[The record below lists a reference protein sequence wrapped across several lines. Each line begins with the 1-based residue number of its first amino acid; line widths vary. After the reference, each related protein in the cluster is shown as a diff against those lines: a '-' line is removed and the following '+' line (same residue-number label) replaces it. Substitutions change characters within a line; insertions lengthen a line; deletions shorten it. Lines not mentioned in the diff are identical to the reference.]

1 MSRTVR
7 KQLFSMI
14 DLMEKANKILE
25 KNLFKNRFNEQEI
38 IGLLS
43 DCQESAIS
51 VGNMIEALIGEGTET
66 VAELERYCENL
77 FQMSQS
83 LNNPPARREILGH
96 LGKQIKKIRRFLG
109 NDMPDKLEVV
119 FLPYKTSMWDSLE
132 SIWIAAEE
140 DAGADAYVIP
150 IPYYDKNPDGTFR
163 QEHYEGEEF
172 PKYVDV
178 TDYRDYDFELRQ
190 PDIVFIHNPY
200 DGGNYVTSVAPFF
213 YSKNLKQYTEKLV
226 YVPYFVLDGDG
237 IEESYVLT
245 AGVLNADYVVVQTEK
260 EKQDYIKHIKEAYP
274 DFSFNEDKFLPLGSP
289 KFDKVCSMNREHE
302 NVPLEWRE
310 KAEGKKVILYN
321 TSVTSLLKSNEEYL
335 AKMRRVFDLFKERE
349 DTILLWRPHPLMES
363 TLASMRPNLYG
374 EYMELKQQF
383 VKEQYGIYDDS
394 PDMYPAIGLSDAYYG
409 DWSSLVWLY
418 QKTGKMIMI
427 QDVEVE

>member
-226 YVPYFVLDGDG
+226 YVPYFVLDGNG

-245 AGVLNADYVVVQTEK
+245 AGDYVVVQTEK

-394 PDMYPAIGLSDAYYG
+394 PDMYTAIGLSDAYYG

>member
-1 MSRTVR
+1 MSRAVR
-7 KQLFSMI
+7 KQLFSMV
-14 DLMEKANKILE
+14 DLMEKANKLLE
-25 KNLFKNRFNEQEI
+25 KNLLKNRFNEQEMV
-38 IGLLS
+38 GLLS

-66 VAELERYCENL
+66 VTELEGYCENL
-77 FQMSQS
+77 FQMSQA
-83 LNNPPARREILGH
+83 LHNPPVRREILGR
-96 LGKQIKKIRRFLG
+96 LGKQLKKIRRLLG

-132 SIWIAAEE
+132 SIWMAACE
-140 DAGADAYVIP
+140 DSGADAYVVP

-163 QEHYEGEEF
+163 QEHYEGEDF
-172 PKYVDV
+172 PEYVDV

-200 DGGNYVTSVAPFF
+200 DGGNYVTSVAPFY
-213 YSKNLKQYTEKLV
+213 YSKNLKRFTEKLV
-226 YVPYFVLDGDG
+226 YVPYFVLDGSG

-245 AGVLNADYVVVQTEK
+245 AGVLNADYVIVQTEE

-274 DFSFNEDKFLPLGSP
+274 DFSFNENKFLPLGSP
-289 KFDKVCSMNREHE
+289 KFDKVCSMSREHE
-302 NVPLEWRE
+302 KVPQEWRD

-321 TSVTSLLKSNEEYL
+321 TSVTSLLKSNEDYL
-335 AKMRRVFDLFKERE
+335 AKMRRVFALFKERE
-349 DTILLWRPHPLMES
+349 DTVLLWRPHPLMES

-383 VKEQYGIYDDS
+383 VDEQYGIYDDS

-409 DWSSLVWLY
+409 DWSSVVWLY
-418 QKTGKMIMI
+418 RKTGKMIMI

>member
-383 VKEQYGIYDDS
+383 VKEQYGMHDDS
-394 PDMYPAIGLSDAYYG
+394 PDIYPA
-409 DWSSLVWLY
+409 
-418 QKTGKMIMI
+418 TG
-427 QDVEVE
+427 

>member
-1 MSRTVR
+1 
-7 KQLFSMI
+7 
-14 DLMEKANKILE
+14 
-25 KNLFKNRFNEQEI
+25 
-38 IGLLS
+38 
-43 DCQESAIS
+43 
-51 VGNMIEALIGEGTET
+51 
-66 VAELERYCENL
+66 
-77 FQMSQS
+77 MSQS

-132 SIWIAAEE
+132 SIWMAAEE